1 MRKGVVLRWATTFL
15 VAVALAVVVALFVLE
30 PIVGIFAL
38 AGIAVGSA
46 TRLLWSR
53 EGAPGTAER
62 APSPSRS
69 VGRIVAFVIG
79 GALIVATIATLATRT
94 LEEPKTPAP
103 QRRPEVVLRAPYVA
117 ELSYVDGGRWEGTE
131 TLTLDRADVEA
142 TLRRRGRGLPDEPL
156 EEVLPAPWRLLRSE
170 HVGEATLDVFG
181 RDAEPVVFN
190 VPGWRPLTASH
201 TIPVPS
207 IRSRRLQ
214 AQLVA
219 AEGSR
224 VVLRAPERRVWR
236 TTPASEATPAAY
248 RKDWERREVPLRVGG
263 AAVAGEDVVVEVR
276 SDLARQEFF
285 PQALVG
291 ASAWGGL
298 KWAFG
303 ILGLGAAL
311 SSKVREF
318 LWGWLRRVARS
329 DRKLPPPR
337 GRPRR
342 RRR

>member
-1 MRKGVVLRWATTFL
+1 MRKDAVLRWATTF
-15 VAVALAVVVALFVLE
+15 VGAVALAVGVALFVLE
-30 PIVGIFAL
+30 PIVGVFAL

-46 TRLLWSR
+46 TRFLWSR
-53 EGAPGTAER
+53 EGTPGTPEPAPR
-62 APSPSRS
+62 APIP
-69 VGRIVAFVIG
+69 VGRIVALVIG
-79 GALIVATIATLATRT
+79 GASIVAAIATFATVT
-94 LEEPKTPAP
+94 LEGPKAPGP
-103 QRRPEVVLRAPYVA
+103 QRRPLVVLRAPYVA
-117 ELSYVDGGRWEGTE
+117 ELSYVDGGRWEGAE

-142 TLRRRGRGLPDEPL
+142 MLRRRGRGLPDEPL
-156 EEVLPAPWRLLRSE
+156 KGVLPAPWRLLRSE
-170 HVGEATLDVFG
+170 HVGDATLDVFG

-214 AQLVA
+214 ARLVA

-224 VVLRAPERRVWR
+224 IVLRAPERRVWR
-236 TTPASEATPAAY
+236 TTPASAATPDAQ
-248 RKDWERREVPLRVGG
+248 RQDWERREVPLRVGG
-263 AAVAGEDVVVEVR
+263 AAVAGEDVVVEIR

-285 PQALVG
+285 PQGLVG

-318 LWGWLRRVARS
+318 LWGWVRRVARS
-329 DRKLPPPR
+329 DRKPPPPR
-337 GRPRR
+337 RRPRR